1 MPDDPRIGVT
11 VEAVERL
18 VPVTLERTLTPC
30 RMILAVFGSRIL
42 FQHVHHIHR
51 TQVRMGFPPCP
62 VENAYLPILFSAPNV
77 LDRGDPATQ
86 HIRSFPVLRAE
97 INQLFLRRGDIV
109 RRAECR
115 LGGKGQTVQ
124 AGTAVQRNRDLPDTL
139 CAVNRKNSLGA
150 CLRVAGQRRRADRHS
165 VGIHCCQRGV
175 AGLRE
180 NKPAAQRAAAEVHIA
195 RAENAGFL
203 IRYQIIH
210 FMLPFVLRSQSL
222 PCLSPMSDTWYHT
235 FSQKST
241 RKQTIPLTFLPRAC
255 IMVLPSRCAP
265 RRSRRVLPGHGTDT

>member
-1 MPDDPRIGVT
+1 
-11 VEAVERL
+11 
-18 VPVTLERTLTPC
+18 
-30 RMILAVFGSRIL
+30 MILAVFGSGVL

-62 VENAYLPILFSAPNV
+62 VENAYFPILFSAPNV

-124 AGTAVQRNRDLPDTL
+124 AGTAVQRDRDLPDTL

-165 VGIHCCQRGV
+165 VGIHRCQRGV
-175 AGLRE
+175 PDSE
-180 NKPAAQRAAAEVHIA
+180 KT
-195 RAENAGFL
+195 
-203 IRYQIIH
+203 
-210 FMLPFVLRSQSL
+210 SL
-222 PCLSPMSDTWYHT
+222 PLSAP
-235 FSQKST
+235 QPKSILPA
-241 RKQTIPLTFLPRAC
+241 RKTPVFLSNIRLSILC
-255 IMVLPSRCAP
+255 FLSSCVISRC
-265 RRSRRVLPGHGTDT
+265 RV

>member
-1 MPDDPRIGVT
+1 
-11 VEAVERL
+11 
-18 VPVTLERTLTPC
+18 
-30 RMILAVFGSRIL
+30 
-42 FQHVHHIHR
+42 
-51 TQVRMGFPPCP
+51 MGFPPCP

-115 LGGKGQTVQ
+115 LGGKGQAVQ

-165 VGIHCCQRGV
+165 VGIHRCQRGV

-203 IRYQIIH
+203 IQYQIIH
-210 FMLPFVLRSQSL
+210 FLLPFVLRSQSL
-222 PCLSPMSDTWYHT
+222 PCLPPMSDTWYHT

-241 RKQTIPLTFLPRAC
+241 RKQTIPLTFLPQAC